1 MMRLYQPPL
10 PDLASAIRAVADLP
24 GFLAKDFEN
33 EFQGIERLCIDRYLR
48 ILNAIESRG
57 LYDCSLLDIGCS
69 SGYFS
74 YLFALS
80 ACRQVTAVDD
90 SRASSFGYAND
101 AFLRP
106 LRDAR
111 DESGLR
117 HIEIVDA
124 PIERFLNEQRGRRWD
139 VVLCLSVLHH
149 FYTGYGDDPT
159 KGQMTVRQ
167 RHSLFRAMGSSTGTV
182 LYLEVDHGRVPGD
195 FLTEFSE
202 ASGLAHCRVIGSS
215 SSAVGE
221 TRNLMELWR

>member
-1 MMRLYQPPL
+1 MERLYQPPL

-24 GFLAKDFEN
+24 GFLARDFEN
-33 EFQGIERLCIDRYLR
+33 EFPGIERLCVDRYLR
-48 ILNAIESRG
+48 ILNAMESRG

-74 YLFALS
+74 YLFAVS
-80 ACRQVTAVDD
+80 ACRQLAAVDD

-101 AFLRP
+101 AFLGP
-106 LRDAR
+106 LRKAC
-111 DESGLR
+111 DESGLQ
-117 HIEIVDA
+117 HVEIVDA
-124 PIERFLNEQRGRRWD
+124 PIERFLDKQKGRRWD

-159 KGQMTVRQ
+159 KGRMTAEELR
-167 RHSLFRAMGSSTGTV
+167 SLFRCIGSATGTV

-195 FLTEFSE
+195 FLAKFCE

-215 SSAVGE
+215 CSAVGE